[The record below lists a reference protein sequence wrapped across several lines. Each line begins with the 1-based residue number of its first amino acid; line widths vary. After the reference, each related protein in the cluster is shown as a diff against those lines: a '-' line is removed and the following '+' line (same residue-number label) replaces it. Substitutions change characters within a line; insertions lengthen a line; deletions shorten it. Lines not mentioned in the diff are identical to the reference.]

1 MGINYY
7 EENIYNLFSTAPIQ
21 SVYSKKIVHRPD
33 HLLPGYE
40 SAVNFFWHRR
50 CITIPNNTALIVDI
64 CGQHG
69 MKKRFIYVHYAFIDG
84 ITKLQ
89 NKSCYFKLETQLV
102 LFQNIGAAF
111 IVKLF
116 RPTLWRWRYYPVD
129 MVPPLSMSASRQKS
143 NTPFS
148 STLYMV
154 SISQVLHWW
163 HSPTL
168 KKKILWLL

>member
-116 RPTLWRWRYYPVD
+116 RPTLWRWRYYPVLFLAD
-129 MVPPLSMSASRQKS
+129 IHYSGFCDHFVKPQTKRLRFLLRILSLS
-143 NTPFS
+143 
-148 STLYMV
+148 LV
-154 SISQVLHWW
+154 C
-163 HSPTL
+163 HSGRWCYREKL
-168 KKKILWLL
+168 

>member
-1 MGINYY
+1 MQSPYMTLHMGYCTYVGYY
-7 EENIYNLFSTAPIQ
+7 GHQLLWRKHRGKHIQAILYSSYTISLFQ
-21 SVYSKKIVHRPD
+21 KIVHRPD

-50 CITIPNNTALIVDI
+50 CITIPNNTALIMDI

-69 MKKRFIYVHYAFIDG
+69 MKKRFIYVHYVFIDG

-116 RPTLWRWRYYPVD
+116 RPTLWRWRYYPV
-129 MVPPLSMSASRQKS
+129 M
-143 NTPFS
+143 T
-148 STLYMV
+148 
-154 SISQVLHWW
+154 
-163 HSPTL
+163 
-168 KKKILWLL
+168 